1 MTRQYITHRTYVCMY
16 GKKHHIT
23 YTHTAG
29 YSPTM
34 YAHARNN
41 LAVPTHNIPA
51 AAPRSCSYNYIFKVL
66 FTAPSWYLFGRIRT
80 YVSIL
85 MRHST
90 RSHSSPEEHYSNIT
104 RRILMCVGHIR
115 GFHPQLLYIANSLH
129 LLPNWQCMHIQ
140 QFNAHGIHS
149 NSDLIL
155 VHSQ

>member
-1 MTRQYITHRTYVCMY
+1 MVLVCY
-16 GKKHHIT
+16 
-23 YTHTAG
+23 
-29 YSPTM
+29 
-34 YAHARNN
+34 
-41 LAVPTHNIPA
+41 
-51 AAPRSCSYNYIFKVL
+51 
-66 FTAPSWYLFGRIRT
+66 RIRT

-155 VHSQ
+155 VHSQWLKAFSVVYFPSLINMLKFGGCASLISCSHTQVNSNHPTAVSHPDIHTHKVAYSQGR